1 MFWPVNRLASA
12 STLSRLKKFSMAKN
26 ILWFKQVRSSSVG
39 QVGGKNASLGEMTKL
54 LSRKNI
60 PIPSGFAV
68 TANAFQLFLT
78 ESAIKNK
85 VWRTVEAIDV
95 TNTQQLAEE
104 GKKLRDM
111 IMAVPM
117 PEKLVKE
124 ITQAYTELCHQV
136 KISNLKVAVRSSA
149 TAEDLP
155 GASFAGQ
162 HDSFLN
168 VGGAANV
175 VVAVQKCFASLF
187 TDRAIS
193 YRVNKKFKHRKVSM
207 SVGVQMMV
215 RSNNGASGVIFTI
228 DTETGFPR
236 VVQVDSSFGYG
247 EAIVQ
252 GKVVPDHYVVFK
264 DTLKTHRPIIEKKLG
279 SKLLKFVSDEERGSV
294 IVPTT
299 PAERIEFSISD
310 NEVLQLA
317 KWAVEIE
324 KMFGK
329 PMDIEWA
336 KDGVSKKLFI
346 VQARPETVEAGKDQN
361 VIETYRLAHR
371 GKVITKGIS
380 VGAKIGVGRARLIKS
395 PKQLSAFKEGDVLVT
410 KMTDPAWEPIMKKAA
425 AIVTD
430 GGGRTSH
437 AAIVSR
443 ELGVPC
449 IVGTGDATKTVKDS
463 EAITV
468 SCAEGDIG
476 FIYAGAIPFKIHKM
490 NLAKIPKPPVAI
502 MMNVGQPDT
511 AFDLCRIPNDGVG
524 LAREEFIIANAI
536 GVHPMA
542 LVNFSKLKDHSLV
555 NKIKKLTV
563 GYNKPTDFYVEK
575 LADGIARIGAAFY
588 PKKVIV
594 RFSDFKTNE
603 YSTLLGGKDYEPKEE
618 NPMIGWR
625 GASRYYDPDFEPAF
639 LLECAAMLRVRD
651 DMGLTNVIPMVPFC
665 RTVEEGKKVLAVM
678 KKAGLVQGKNGL
690 QVYVMVEIPS
700 NVLLAEKFADIFD
713 GFSIGSNDLTQLT
726 LGLDRDSPRLHAVAD
741 ERDEA
746 VVQLVKHVVAVARKK
761 KIKIGICGQAPSDYP
776 PFAAMLV
783 KAGIDSLS
791 LNPDSVLPARLAL
804 SKIKKTS
811 KK

>member
-1 MFWPVNRLASA
+1 MS
-12 STLSRLKKFSMAKN
+12 KN
-26 ILWFKQVRSSSVG
+26 ILWFKQIRLTDVG
-39 QVGGKNASLGEMTKL
+39 RVGGKNASLGEMTRI

-60 PIPSGFAV
+60 PVPSGFAV
-68 TANAFQLFLT
+68 TAAAFQLFLEKT
-78 ESAIKNK
+78 GIKDE
-85 VWRTVEAIDV
+85 VWKTVEAIDV
-95 TNTQQLAEE
+95 SDTRQLAAE
-104 GKKLRDM
+104 GKKIRDL
-111 IMAVPM
+111 IMSATI
-117 PEKLVKE
+117 PEELAKE
-124 ITQAYTELCHQV
+124 ISEAYV
-136 KISNLKVAVRSSA
+136 KLGKGIKVAVRSSA

-168 VGGAANV
+168 VGGVDNV
-175 VVAVQKCFASLF
+175 VLAVKKCFASLF

-193 YRVNKKFKHRKVSM
+193 YRVNKKFQHRKVSM

-215 RSNNGASGVIFTI
+215 RSNQGSSGVIFTI
-228 DTETGFPR
+228 DTETGFQR
-236 VVQVDSSFGYG
+236 VVQVDASFGYG

-252 GKVVPDHYVVFK
+252 GKVVPDHFVVFK
-264 DTLKTHRPIIEKKLG
+264 DTLKTHKPIIEKKLG
-279 SKLLKFVSDEERGSV
+279 SKLLKYVANEEKGSV
-294 IVPTT
+294 VVPTKPT
-299 PAERIEFSISD
+299 ERITFSIID
-310 NEVLQLA
+310 KEVLQLA

-336 KDGVSKKLFI
+336 KDGVSGKLYI
-346 VQARPETVEAGKDQN
+346 VQARPETVEAGKDTN
-361 VIETYRLAHR
+361 IIEEYRLDHR
-371 GKVITKGIS
+371 GKVLTKGIS
-380 VGAKIGVGRARLIKS
+380 VGSKIGVGQARLIKN
-395 PKQLSAFKEGDVLVT
+395 PKQLGTFKDGDVLVT

-449 IVGTGDATKTVKDS
+449 VVGTGEATKVIKDN
-463 EAITV
+463 EVITV

-476 FIYAGAIPFKIHKM
+476 FIYAGAIPFKIKKT
-490 NLAKIPKPPVAI
+490 NIAKVPKPPVDI

-542 LVNFSKLKDHSLV
+542 LVNFSKLKDRSLV
-555 NKIKKLTV
+555 NKIKKMTV

-575 LADGIARIGAAFY
+575 LASGIARIGAAFY

-603 YSTLLGGKDYEPKEE
+603 YATLLGGKDYEPKEE

-678 KKAGLVQGKNGL
+678 AKAGLVQGKNKL

-700 NVLLAEKFADIFD
+700 NVLLAEKFAAIFD
-713 GFSIGSNDLTQLT
+713 GFSIGSNDLTQLA

-741 ERDEA
+741 ERNEA
-746 VVQLVKHVVAVARKK
+746 VVQLVQHVVSVAKK
-761 KIKIGICGQAPSDYP
+761 HKIKIGICGQAPSDYP
-776 PFAAMLV
+776 AFAAMLV

-804 SKIKKTS
+804 SKIKKQT

>member
-1 MFWPVNRLASA
+1 
-12 STLSRLKKFSMAKN
+12 MAKN